1 MGMDERLITTYM
13 KSYIDKFFC
22 NAPNY
27 IIITK
32 AKDGK
37 YIEVNETFAKC
48 MGLRRQDMIGHASI
62 EIGPVTAE
70 QRLVL
75 FNEIKEKG
83 YAKNIELEVIVKN
96 NEARY
101 GLFNSSLIQ
110 MGKDRLWMTV
120 VTDISESR
128 LVTEARQDDIL
139 FKSLA
144 AIERTGVILIRK
156 HHNKQPYSFFINEEA
171 KRVLKERPI
180 KDLLY
185 AIDEHGLTYFSTETG
200 CYSVKTILTNH
211 GSPRKIILLEPLTKP
226 DTACI
231 KEKLKQYDLTRRQE
245 EIAFLSTIGH
255 SNKEIAE
262 KLFVT
267 IGTVKD
273 HLKKIF
279 PIIGVSSRSELCPKI
294 LRLR

>member
-1 MGMDERLITTYM
+1 MDECLITTYM
-13 KSYIDKFFC
+13 KNYIDKFFC

-32 AKDGK
+32 VKDGK

-48 MGLRRQDMIGHASI
+48 MGLRRQDMIGHTSV
-62 EIGPVTAE
+62 EIGPVTVE
-70 QRLVL
+70 QRLAL

-96 NEARY
+96 NEVRY
-101 GLFNSSLIQ
+101 GLFNVSPIK
-110 MGKDRLWMTV
+110 MGKDALWMTV

-144 AIERTGVILIRK
+144 TIERTGIILIRK
-156 HHNKQPYSFFINEEA
+156 RHNKQPYSFFINEEA
-171 KRVLKERPI
+171 KRALNGRPV

-185 AIDEHGLTYFSTETG
+185 AIDKHESTYFSTETG
-200 CYSVKTILTNH
+200 CYRVKTILTNH
-211 GSPRKIILLEPLTKP
+211 DSHRKIILLEPLTKP
-226 DTACI
+226 DTARI

-245 EIAFLSTIGH
+245 EIAFLATIGH

-279 PIIGVSSRSELCPKI
+279 PIIGVYNRSELCPKI
-294 LRLR
+294 LGMR